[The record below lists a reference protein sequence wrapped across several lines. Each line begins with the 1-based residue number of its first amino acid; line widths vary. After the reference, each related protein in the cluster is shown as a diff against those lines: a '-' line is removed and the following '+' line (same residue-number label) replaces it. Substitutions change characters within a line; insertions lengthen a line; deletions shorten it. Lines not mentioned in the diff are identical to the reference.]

1 VRRVII
7 FLLSAATY
15 LLLAWSGGGIDPA
28 EIVIAIVLGG
38 ILAIAA
44 RFWNPRRSWTL
55 AGLNPVRWISFI
67 VYLFG
72 PFLLGMIKAN
82 LDVAMRVITGEI
94 RPGIVRIDSGLKKSL
109 SSTMLANSITLT
121 PGTLTVDVDDGPEKG
136 NLFYIHWIFVTDEN
150 PAEEEV
156 YGSFGKWARR
166 VAE

>member
-1 VRRVII
+1 MVI

-15 LLLAWSGGGIDPA
+15 LLLAWSGGRVDPA
-28 EIVIAIVLGG
+28 EIAIAIVLGG
-38 ILAIAA
+38 ILAISA
-44 RFWNPRRSWTL
+44 RSWNPERSWTL
-55 AGLNPVRWISFI
+55 AGLNPVRWVSFI

-94 RPGIVRIDSGLKKSL
+94 RPGIVRIDSGLKKSM

-121 PGTLTVDVDDGPEKG
+121 PGTLTVDVDDRPQEG
-136 NLFYIHWIFVTDEN
+136 NLFYVHWIFVTDKN
-150 PAEEEV
+150 PSEEDV